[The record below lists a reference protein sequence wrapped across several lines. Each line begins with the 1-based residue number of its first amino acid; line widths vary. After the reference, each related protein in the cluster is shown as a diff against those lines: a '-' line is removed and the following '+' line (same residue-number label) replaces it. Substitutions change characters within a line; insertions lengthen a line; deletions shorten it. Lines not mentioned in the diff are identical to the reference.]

1 MKRVVITGAGTIN
14 ALGQTVP
21 ETLEA
26 MREGRCGIGELNIP
40 DVDRL
45 AIRIGGQVRNYEP
58 EDRFNR
64 QQLALYDRFTQF
76 TLIAAREAIAQS
88 GLEFSGEL
96 AARAGVVLGNSGG
109 GMTTLDENYR
119 SVYEDRKNRVHPFVV
134 PKLMNNA
141 AASHVSMEFN
151 LKGPSFTVSTACASS
166 NHAMAQAFQI
176 VHGGASPVMIAGG
189 SESMLCF
196 GGVKAWEGLRVM
208 SKDGCRPF
216 SANRNGMVQ
225 GEGAGIFVFEEMEHA
240 KKRGAVILAEVA
252 GFAMSSDAADIVMPS
267 KNGAARAIEG
277 AMKDARVNQTD
288 VGYINAHGTGTAAN
302 DKTECA
308 AVADVF
314 GAHADKLMMSSTKSM
329 HGHLI
334 GGTGAVELL
343 ACIMALKDG
352 VIAPTIG
359 YQEVDPECA
368 LDVVPNEARESN
380 VDVALSNAFA
390 FGGLNAVIALKKF
403 QK

>member
-14 ALGQTVP
+14 ALGHNVP
-21 ETLEA
+21 DTMEA
-26 MREGRCGIGELNIP
+26 MREGRCGISDLEFR

-45 AIRIGGQVRNYEP
+45 SIHIGGQVKGYTP
-58 EDRFNR
+58 ETVFNR
-64 QQLALYDRFTQF
+64 QQLSLYDRFTQF
-76 TLIAAREAIAQS
+76 ALLAAREAIEQS
-88 GLEFSGEL
+88 GLSFSGDL
-96 AARAGVVLGNSGG
+96 ADTSGVVLGTSGG
-109 GMTTLDENYR
+109 GLTTQDENYR
-119 SVYEDRKNRVHPFVV
+119 SVYEEGKNRVHPFVV

-141 AASHVSMEFN
+141 AAAHLSMTFN
-151 LKGPSFTVSTACASS
+151 LRGPSFTVATACASS
-166 NHAMAQAFQI
+166 NHAMGMAFQM
-176 VHGGASPVMIAGG
+176 VRSGSCSAMITGG

-208 SKDGCRPF
+208 SKNACRPF

-225 GEGAGIFVFEEMEHA
+225 GEGAGIFVFEEYDHA
-240 KKRGAVILAEVA
+240 RMRGADILAEVV
-252 GFAMSSDAADIVMPS
+252 GFAMTSDASDIVMPS
-267 KNGAARAIEG
+267 KQGAARAMAG
-277 AMKDARVNQTD
+277 AMRDGRIDRST

-314 GAHADKLMMSSTKSM
+314 ATHADNLMISSTKSM

-343 ACIMALKDG
+343 ACIMALRDG

-359 YQEVDPECA
+359 YEEPDPECA
-368 LDVVPNEARESN
+368 LDIVPNEARDAN
-380 VDVALSNAFA
+380 VDVVLSNAFA
-390 FGGLNAVIALKKF
+390 FGGMNAVLALRSA
-403 QK
+403 